1 MNKVQPIRSKKKV
14 RELGEEIRKSGEKY
28 YIMYNIGIYTGMRVS
43 DIVSLKKKN
52 ISSIRTIKLREQKT
66 NKSNEYIINKPLWDI
81 LKKYIENM
89 DDDDY
94 LIPSREGIGQH
105 IGRVRAYQVI
115 KNAANKV
122 GINGLGTH
130 SLRKTFGYW
139 FYKQYKD
146 IATLQR
152 IFKHSDPS
160 ITLMYIGIT
169 DEEIDDK
176 LDDFKY

>member
-28 YIMYNIGIYTGMRVS
+28 YIMYNIGIYTGMRIS
-43 DIVSLKKKN
+43 DIIKLKRKN
-52 ISSIRTIKLREQKT
+52 ITGIRTIRVREEKT
-66 NKSNEYIINKPLWDI
+66 DKSNEFIINKTLWDI

-89 DDDDY
+89 DDDDC
-94 LIPSREGIGQH
+94 LIPSKKGINKNV
-105 IGRVRAYQVI
+105 GRVRAYQVI
-115 KNAANKV
+115 RNAADNV
-122 GINGLGTH
+122 GIEGIGTH

-146 IATLQR
+146 VATLQR

-160 ITLMYIGIT
+160 ITLLYIGIT